1 MSGTR
6 IEGEGAEDRT
16 VVHYESDDERWAAVV
31 NRDRQ
36 AEGHFVLCVVTT
48 GIYCRPGCSARRPRR
63 ENVRFLAR
71 CEEAERAGFRPC
83 KRCRPNEL
91 SPEAR
96 RAESVATACRLIEEA
111 QEMPDLGALAEAAG
125 MSRFHFHRVF
135 KAATGITPR
144 AYAAAHRARRLR
156 ESLRKGAALTDAI
169 YGAGFGSGSRF
180 YDSSTE
186 ILGMAP
192 ASYRRGGRAEII
204 RFALGECSLGSI
216 LVAATEKGV
225 CAILLGDD
233 PDGLLR
239 DLEKRFANARL
250 VGGDEAFEGR
260 VARVIA
266 LVEAPA
272 LGHDLPLD
280 VRGTAFQQRV
290 WQALQAIAPGS
301 TASYAEI
308 ADRVGA
314 PGAARAVAQACG
326 SNPVA
331 VAIPCHR
338 VVRRDGA
345 LSGYRWGVERK
356 RVLLER
362 EAEAPCG
369 MGMAGGS
376 TANRG
381 WSEPSSPQS

>member
-1 MSGTR
+1 
-6 IEGEGAEDRT
+6 
-16 VVHYESDDERWAAVV
+16 
-31 NRDRQ
+31 
-36 AEGHFVLCVVTT
+36 
-48 GIYCRPGCSARRPRR
+48 
-63 ENVRFLAR
+63 
-71 CEEAERAGFRPC
+71 
-83 KRCRPNEL
+83 
-91 SPEAR
+91 
-96 RAESVATACRLIEEA
+96 
-111 QEMPDLGALAEAAG
+111 MPDLGALAEAAG

-156 ESLRKGAALTDAI
+156 ESLRKGAAVTDAI

-225 CAILLGDD
+225 CAILLGGRSGWSAER
-233 PDGLLR
+233 PGEALR
-239 DLEKRFANARL
+239 ERPTRGRRRSLRGAGGARHRP
-250 VGGDEAFEGR
+250 GR
-260 VARVIA
+260 SACTRSRPPARCA
-266 LVEAPA
+266 RHRLPA
-272 LGHDLPLD
+272 TGM
-280 VRGTAFQQRV
+280 A
-290 WQALQAIAPGS
+290 
-301 TASYAEI
+301 
-308 ADRVGA
+308 
-314 PGAARAVAQACG
+314 GAASDCARIDRELRGKSQTVSARPARRGRSRKACG